1 MHHHDFGPKLVSTFI
16 GPLGRGWRHVCVFD
30 SGHHADDASLE
41 PTTIFSGKPRQA
53 SLSAA
58 QCQQLSNS

>member
-41 PTTIFSGKPRQA
+41 PTTIFSGKPR
-53 SLSAA
+53 
-58 QCQQLSNS
+58 